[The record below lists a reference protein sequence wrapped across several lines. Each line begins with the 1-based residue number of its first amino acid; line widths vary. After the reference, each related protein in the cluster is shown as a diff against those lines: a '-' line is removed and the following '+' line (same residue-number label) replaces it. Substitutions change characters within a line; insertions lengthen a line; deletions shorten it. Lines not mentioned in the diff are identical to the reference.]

1 MIRFRDVAAEPPE
14 AVARNS
20 SGERRA
26 LVAEFLC
33 LSCAREWSRPQGA
46 TCCPGCGHLYV
57 EWTNYETMVQQSNRP
72 RTLVTQRPPRIQ
84 GALSLQ
90 GKPFR
95 AFRHTVDQLLS
106 EAVTDSDLAR

>member
-1 MIRFRDVAAEPPE
+1 
-14 AVARNS
+14 
-20 SGERRA
+20 
-26 LVAEFLC
+26 VAEFLC
-33 LSCAREWSRPQGA
+33 LSCAREWSGPQGV

-95 AFRHTVDQLLS
+95 AFRHAVDHLLS
-106 EAVTDSDLAR
+106 GGRDDSDLAR

>member
-1 MIRFRDVAAEPPE
+1 
-14 AVARNS
+14 
-20 SGERRA
+20 
-26 LVAEFLC
+26 
-33 LSCAREWSRPQGA
+33 
-46 TCCPGCGHLYV
+46 
-57 EWTNYETMVQQSNRP
+57 MVQQSNRS

-106 EAVTDSDLAR
+106 GGRDDSDLSAVNAGETCPIE